1 MITLEFDLN
10 DLNDFKIFK
19 DELRDLNY
27 LKIASMQREEFNC
40 QRRQAQDTHYEPIN
54 AE

>member
-10 DLNDFKIFK
+10 ELCR
-19 DELRDLNY
+19 DEQRKLHNLQ
-27 LKIASMQREEFNC
+27 IANMQREEFNC

>member
-10 DLNDFKIFK
+10 DFKIFEVE
-19 DELRDLNY
+19 ELHSIQ
-27 LKIASMQREEFNC
+27 IANMQREEFNY
-40 QRRQAQDTHYEPIN
+40 QRRQAQDAHYEPIN

>member
-10 DLNDFKIFK
+10 DLCWPDQRK
-19 DELRDLNY
+19 LHT
-27 LKIASMQREEFNC
+27 LKVANMQREEFNC
-40 QRRQAQDTHYEPIN
+40 QRRQAQDAHYEPIN

>member
-1 MITLEFDLN
+1 MITLEF

-27 LKIASMQREEFNC
+27 LKVANMQREEFNC
-40 QRRQAQDTHYEPIN
+40 QRRQAQVTHYEPIN

>member
-10 DLNDFKIFK
+10 DLCR
-19 DELRDLNY
+19 DEQRKLNS
-27 LKIASMQREEFNC
+27 LKVANMQREEFNC
-40 QRRQAQDTHYEPIN
+40 QRRQAQDAHYEPIN